1 MTISQLSNLFNLI
14 VQNDVNFKFYHYGYP
29 SDMNINIQNNFDHL
43 ASTGR
48 MFPYLLLLPP
58 TLNSRAMENS
68 TQAIYDTYNVEFLLT
83 DTYGY
88 QSGLLTYDTSTTIEV
103 ENRLENYSKI
113 VMQYLL
119 QYSEVSDPP
128 FNVGN
133 YKIEFDPYRF
143 TADTRSVRVMF
154 DLVFPAICSN
164 DNLDISFLPE
174 SLSDIGNFDYEA
186 NLNYCPVLNIS
197 STVVVGTGIAGGI
210 WDANSDLTDFIAE
223 ILAHPFYVGN
233 LQININSFVDSNN
246 AQVGSNT
253 TIGYALYCNNIDP
266 SLTEIFYKMEVSA
279 NFNTGGG
286 VRTIYYTL
294 NIPIAKPT
302 LTDDYSTNLYICS
315 DQQ

>member
-43 ASTGR
+43 ANTGR

-58 TLNSRAMENS
+58 TLNSRAMENN

-88 QSGLLTYDTSTTIEV
+88 QSGLLTYETSTTIEV

-154 DLVFPAICSN
+154 DLVFPAVC
-164 DNLDISFLPE
+164 DYENLDISFLPE
-174 SLSDIGNFDYEA
+174 ALSDIGNFDYEA
-186 NLNYCPVLNIS
+186 NLNYCPILNLG
-197 STVVVGTGIAGGI
+197 STVVVCTGIAGGL

-223 ILAHPFYVGN
+223 ILAHPFYVGS
-233 LQININSFVDSNN
+233 LQIDLNIFVDSNN
-246 AQVGSNT
+246 VQVGNNT
-253 TIGYALYCNNIDP
+253 TIGYALYCNDIDP
-266 SLTEIFYKMEVSA
+266 SLTEIFYLMRVYAE
-279 NFNTGGG
+279 FNTGGG
-286 VRTIYYTL
+286 VRTIEYTL
-294 NIPIAKPT
+294 NIPMAKPT
-302 LTDDYSTNLYICS
+302 LTDDYSTNLYICNE
-315 DQQ
+315 QQ